1 MAAGLFT
8 ESVNEEV
15 KQRERERDCIWN
27 LSFSHIQEELKI
39 LLNSY
44 LGIKWLI
51 YLMVGDASKIC
62 SVVLLYMFLKCS
74 D

>member
-8 ESVNEEV
+8 ESGNEEV
-15 KQRERERDCIWN
+15 KQRERERDCILN

-51 YLMVGDASKIC
+51 YLMVGAACKIC